1 MQHTHLYINGAHK
14 SATSNETFTSI
25 NPATGQ
31 SLATIDRAS
40 QADVDAAVVSSQ
52 AGFAIWSAMMP
63 VERAR
68 ILQKAAQI
76 LRERND
82 ALAELEV
89 LDTGKPLQEANC
101 VDIAS
106 GADVIEYYAGLISGM
121 QGTQQDLGKDAFFM
135 SRREP
140 LGVCA
145 GIGAWN
151 YPIQIACW
159 KSGPCLAAGNAM
171 IFKPSEETP
180 LSVMKLAEIFTEAG
194 LPDGVF
200 NVVQGDYRV
209 GQMLT
214 AHKDI
219 VKVSFTGESGTGKK
233 IMVDSASNLKQ
244 VTMEL
249 GGKSPMLVFDDA
261 KLDNAVAGAMLANF
275 YTQGEV
281 CTNGT
286 RVFVQ
291 AGVYD
296 EFIAKVVQRA
306 NTIKLGDPLDLD
318 TQMGALISADGYF
331 VEPTVFT
338 DCTDDMVHVKEEI
351 FGPVMSILK
360 FTDEDEVIARAN
372 DSDYGL
378 AAGVFSQDISRAHRV
393 INQMQAGICWINSW
407 GDSPAEMPVG
417 GYKQS
422 GIGRENHKMMLD
434 HYQQT
439 KNLLVSYTETKR
451 LEYRIFQGQGSWMPE
466 DAVLIR
472 NRSYQELSGCHLAV
486 PLMVQPQEAIVV
498 IVGWLQDTEC
508 VSPNPFVP
516 KGKVVLTA
524 RARLTQKRGAIGP
537 KDAENGQ
544 LESMAR
550 VDVAR
555 IDKQTS
561 INLAPHY
568 LELINADPIVEN
580 VFLLEPPSTNNG
592 PHLAYAIQWLLFFGV
607 GIIGYP
613 LFLRRQA
620 IHGENE
626 SLDN

>member
-1 MQHTHLYINGAHK
+1 MQQIQLYIHGAHQG
-14 SATSNETFTSI
+14 ATSNETFTSI
-25 NPATGQ
+25 NPATALP
-31 SLATIDRAS
+31 LATIDQAS
-40 QADVDAAVVSSQ
+40 QNDVNAAVESAQ
-52 AGFAIWSAMMP
+52 AGFAVWSNMMP

-76 LRERND
+76 LRQRND
-82 ALAELEV
+82 ELAQLEV

-159 KSGPCLAAGNAM
+159 KSGPCLAAGNTM
-171 IFKPSEETP
+171 VFKPSEETP

-194 LPDGVF
+194 MPDGVF

-219 VKVSFTGESGTGKK
+219 AKVSFTGESGTGKK
-233 IMVDSASNLKQ
+233 IMADSASNLKQ

-286 RVFVQ
+286 RVYVQ

-296 EFIAKVVQRA
+296 EFVAKVVARA
-306 NTIKLGDPLDLD
+306 NKIRLGDPMDLD
-318 TQMGALISADGYF
+318 TQMGALISAAHLEKVLGFIEAAKLTSARLVCGGHRHHSEATKNGYF
-331 VEPTVFT
+331 VEPTVFA
-338 DCTDDMVHVKEEI
+338 DCTDDMVHVQEEI
-351 FGPVMSILK
+351 FGPVMSVLK

-422 GIGRENHKMMLD
+422 GVGRENGPETLHHYTQVKSVFVRLD
-434 HYQQT
+434 
-439 KNLLVSYTETKR
+439 
-451 LEYRIFQGQGSWMPE
+451 
-466 DAVLIR
+466 D
-472 NRSYQELSGCHLAV
+472 
-486 PLMVQPQEAIVV
+486 
-498 IVGWLQDTEC
+498 
-508 VSPNPFVP
+508 
-516 KGKVVLTA
+516 
-524 RARLTQKRGAIGP
+524 
-537 KDAENGQ
+537 
-544 LESMAR
+544 LES
-550 VDVAR
+550 
-555 IDKQTS
+555 
-561 INLAPHY
+561 PY
-568 LELINADPIVEN
+568 
-580 VFLLEPPSTNNG
+580 
-592 PHLAYAIQWLLFFGV
+592 
-607 GIIGYP
+607 
-613 LFLRRQA
+613 
-620 IHGENE
+620 
-626 SLDN
+626 

>member
-1 MQHTHLYINGAHK
+1 MQHTHLYIHGAPK
-14 SATSNETFTSI
+14 GATSNETFTSI
-25 NPATGQ
+25 NPATGRT
-31 SLATIDRAS
+31 LATIDQAC
-40 QADVDAAVVSSQ
+40 QADVDAAVASSQ

-68 ILQKAAQI
+68 ILQKAARL
-76 LRERND
+76 LRASND
-82 ALAELEV
+82 ELAQLEV

-106 GADVIEYYAGLISGM
+106 GADVIEYYAGLISGL

-180 LSVMKLAEIFTEAG
+180 LSVMKLAQIYTQAG
-194 LPDGVF
+194 VPDGVF

-219 VKVSFTGESGTGKK
+219 AKVSFTGECSTGKK
-233 IMVDSASNLKQ
+233 IMADSASNLKQ

-275 YTQGEV
+275 YAQGEV

-286 RVFVQ
+286 RIFVQ
-291 AGVYD
+291 AGVYGQFV
-296 EFIAKVVQRA
+296 EKVVTCA
-306 NTIKLGDPLDLD
+306 NTIKLGDPLDLE
-318 TQMGALISADGYF
+318 TQMGALISAQHLQKVLGYIEAAKQTSARLVCGGQRHQSSATEHGYF
-331 VEPTVFT
+331 VEPTIFA

-360 FTDEDEVIARAN
+360 FTEEEEVIHRAN

-422 GIGRENHKMMLD
+422 GIGRENGPETLHQYTQVKSVFVRLD
-434 HYQQT
+434 
-439 KNLLVSYTETKR
+439 
-451 LEYRIFQGQGSWMPE
+451 
-466 DAVLIR
+466 D
-472 NRSYQELSGCHLAV
+472 
-486 PLMVQPQEAIVV
+486 
-498 IVGWLQDTEC
+498 LQ
-508 VSPNPFVP
+508 SP
-516 KGKVVLTA
+516 
-524 RARLTQKRGAIGP
+524 
-537 KDAENGQ
+537 
-544 LESMAR
+544 
-550 VDVAR
+550 
-555 IDKQTS
+555 
-561 INLAPHY
+561 Y
-568 LELINADPIVEN
+568 
-580 VFLLEPPSTNNG
+580 
-592 PHLAYAIQWLLFFGV
+592 
-607 GIIGYP
+607 
-613 LFLRRQA
+613 
-620 IHGENE
+620 
-626 SLDN
+626 

>member
-1 MQHTHLYINGAHK
+1 MQHTQLYIHGAHHG
-14 SATSNETFTSI
+14 ATSNETFISI
-25 NPATGQ
+25 NPATALP
-31 SLATIDRAS
+31 LATIDQAS
-40 QADVDAAVVSSQ
+40 QKDVNAAVESAQV
-52 AGFAIWSAMMP
+52 GFSVWSNMMP

-76 LRERND
+76 LRQRND
-82 ALAELEV
+82 ELAHLEV

-159 KSGPCLAAGNAM
+159 KSGPCLAAGNTM

-194 LPDGVF
+194 MPDGVF

-219 VKVSFTGESGTGKK
+219 SKVSFTGESGTGKK
-233 IMVDSASNLKQ
+233 IMADSASNLKQ

-249 GGKSPMLVFDDA
+249 GGKSPLLVFDDA

-286 RVFVQ
+286 RVYVQ

-296 EFIAKVVQRA
+296 KFVAKVVARA
-306 NTIKLGDPLDLD
+306 NSIKLGDPLDLD
-318 TQMGALISADGYF
+318 TQMGALISAPHLEKVMGYIEGAKLTSARLVCGGNRHHSEATKNGYF
-331 VEPTVFT
+331 VEPTVFA

-422 GIGRENHKMMLD
+422 GVGRENGPETLHNYTQVKSVFVRLD
-434 HYQQT
+434 
-439 KNLLVSYTETKR
+439 
-451 LEYRIFQGQGSWMPE
+451 
-466 DAVLIR
+466 D
-472 NRSYQELSGCHLAV
+472 
-486 PLMVQPQEAIVV
+486 
-498 IVGWLQDTEC
+498 
-508 VSPNPFVP
+508 
-516 KGKVVLTA
+516 
-524 RARLTQKRGAIGP
+524 
-537 KDAENGQ
+537 
-544 LESMAR
+544 LES
-550 VDVAR
+550 
-555 IDKQTS
+555 
-561 INLAPHY
+561 PY
-568 LELINADPIVEN
+568 
-580 VFLLEPPSTNNG
+580 
-592 PHLAYAIQWLLFFGV
+592 
-607 GIIGYP
+607 
-613 LFLRRQA
+613 
-620 IHGENE
+620 
-626 SLDN
+626 